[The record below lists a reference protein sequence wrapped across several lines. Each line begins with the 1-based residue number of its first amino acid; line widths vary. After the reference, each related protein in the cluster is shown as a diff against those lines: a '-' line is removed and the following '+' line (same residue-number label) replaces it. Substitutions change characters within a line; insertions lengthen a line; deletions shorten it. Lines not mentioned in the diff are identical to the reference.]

1 MCSITTVYKF
11 LVLVG
16 LVFSMA
22 PNAMS
27 ELSAQS
33 DKRAKDLLDKLSHKT
48 KSLKSYKLNFTFVLT
63 NREQNITQTKEGVLT
78 VKGNKYHLKF
88 DGQEIFCDGKNIY
101 TYQKASNEAQVQ
113 TVDEL
118 DEESITPEKIL
129 TIYEKGFKFRLNE
142 EDRSMPNLKVVD
154 LYPLEPKKKDYSIIR
169 LYIDEGKL
177 SVQRALIRG
186 KNGSDYTYNIKTM
199 ESNPDITDTYFVFD
213 KNKFPGVKII
223 K

>member
-1 MCSITTVYKF
+1 MTGFIFRVLPAL
-11 LVLVG
+11 LV
-16 LVFSMA
+16 S
-22 PNAMS
+22 
-27 ELSAQS
+27 LSGILDLQVAGAQN
-33 DKRAKDLLDKLSHKT
+33 DKRAKDLLDKLSNKT
-48 KSLKSYKLNFTFVLT
+48 KNLKSYKLHFTFVLN
-63 NREQNITQTKEGVLT
+63 NREQNISQTKEGVLT

-88 DGQEIFCDGKNIY
+88 DGQEIFCDGNNIY
-101 TYQKASNEAQVQ
+101 TYLKASNEAQLQ
-113 TVDEL
+113 SVDEL

-142 EDRSMPNLKVVD
+142 EDKSMPSLTVVD

-177 SVQRALIRG
+177 FVQKALIRG

-199 ESNPDITDTYFVFD
+199 ESNPEVTDAQFVFD
-213 KNKFPGVKII
+213 KSRYPGVKII

>member
-1 MCSITTVYKF
+1 MTKVFK
-11 LVLVG
+11 VL
-16 LVFSMA
+16 LLPAIVFSMA
-22 PNAMS
+22 TNAML
-27 ELSAQS
+27 ELKAQS
-33 DKRAKDLLDKLSHKT
+33 DKRAKDLLDKLSNKT
-48 KSLKSYKLNFTFVLT
+48 KSLKSYKLNFTFVLN

-113 TVDEL
+113 AVDEL

-142 EDRSMPNLKVVD
+142 EDKSMPNLKVVD

-177 SVQRALIRG
+177 FVQRALIRG
-186 KNGSDYTYNIKTM
+186 KNGSDYTYNIKNM
-199 ESNPDITDTYFVFD
+199 ESNPDISDSYFVFD